1 MTSSAKRAEFDPKEV
16 SAKILDELSKAVNGK
31 DKAESAVGRRDSY
44 VHKSDIKQ
52 NINNKRSF
60 RS

>member
-1 MTSSAKRAEFDPKEV
+1 LTSSAKRAEFDPKEV